1 MNYLNKITITALL
14 GVGAVAVGAFL
25 VWPKVQELDQVDR
38 SLAQHQ
44 SVLENQERYA
54 VNLTLLAR
62 ELNVRQDQLAAI
74 GAALPEQARIP
85 AIFDSIQKMSIT
97 SGLLLEKIEA
107 SEQLSA
113 FGRNTDSANQDGS
126 EFVPVQPVSQLKVTP
141 IHIDVTGS
149 YTAFLQ
155 FVDQLRT
162 ATPLS
167 DIVSIEV
174 SKSASEEESG
184 RLLFEIEIE
193 VFSY

>member
-14 GVGAVAVGAFL
+14 GLGAIAVGAFL
-25 VWPKVQELDQVDR
+25 IWPKVQELDQVDR

-54 VNLTLLAR
+54 INLTLLAR
-62 ELNVRQDQLAAI
+62 ELNVRQQQLAAI

-85 AIFDSIQKMSIT
+85 AVFDSIQKMSIT
-97 SGLLLEKIEA
+97 SGLVLEKIEA
-107 SEQLSA
+107 SEQISA
-113 FGRNTDSANQDGS
+113 FNRSNNTGNDDES
-126 EFVPVQPVSQLKVTP
+126 VPAQTSSQLKVTP
-141 IHIDVTGS
+141 IRAELAGS
-149 YTAFLQ
+149 YSALLQ

-184 RLLFEIEIE
+184 RLFFEIEIE